1 MTEKEFQKKKKND
14 TDKIM
19 SFWEHLEVLRWHIL
33 RSAIAI
39 VVFSTIAFF
48 YKDIIFDKI
57 ILSPKEPGFITSQL
71 LCRMGAWLN
80 IPDLCINVKS
90 LKIINTE
97 MAGQFNMHIFISI
110 VTGLIL
116 TVPYF
121 LWELWRFIKP
131 ALSENERKHSGGFVI
146 ITSFLFLIGVVF
158 SYFLIVPLT
167 INFLGTYYVSENV
180 ENYFTLSSYINT
192 ITSLTFATG
201 IVFELPVMVYFLTRI
216 GILTPKFLK
225 KYRRHAIVIILIIAA
240 IITPP
245 DVFSQTMVAI
255 PLYLLFEIS
264 IYICK
269 IVYRKK
275 HAADIKV

>member
-1 MTEKEFQKKKKND
+1 
-14 TDKIM
+14 
-19 SFWEHLEVLRWHIL
+19 
-33 RSAIAI
+33 
-39 VVFSTIAFF
+39 
-48 YKDIIFDKI
+48 
-57 ILSPKEPGFITSQL
+57 
-71 LCRMGAWLN
+71 
-80 IPDLCINVKS
+80 
-90 LKIINTE
+90 

>member
-1 MTEKEFQKKKKND
+1 
-14 TDKIM
+14 M

-39 VVFSTIAFF
+39 VVFSTVAFI
-48 YKDIIFDKI
+48 YKDIIFDEV

-71 LCRMGAWLN
+71 LCRLGAWFHIN
-80 IPDLCINVKS
+80 DLCINTKP

-97 MAGQFNMHIFISI
+97 MAGQFTMHIFISI
-110 VTGLIL
+110 ITGVIIA
-116 TVPYF
+116 VPYF

-131 ALSENERKHSGGFVI
+131 ALSEKERKHSGGFVV
-146 ITSFLFLIGVVF
+146 ITSLLFLTGVVF

-180 ENYFTLSSYINT
+180 ENYFTLNSYIST
-192 ITSLTFATG
+192 ITSLSFATG
-201 IVFELPVMVYFLTRI
+201 LVFELPVLVYFLTKI
-216 GILTPKFLK
+216 GILTPIFLK
-225 KYRRHAIVIILIIAA
+225 KYRRHAIVIILIISAV
-240 IITPP
+240 ITPP
-245 DVFSQTMVAI
+245 DVFSQAMVAI
-255 PLYLLFEIS
+255 PLYLLFEVS

-275 HAADIKV
+275 HKISATN